1 MLKKNTAF
9 CGFPPLHI
17 CFSVYFYLM
26 NQQATLSVGMKIKKW
41 RNFKDYKQAV
51 FAKEIGISRIML
63 SRYEN
68 GRSKVSVLQL
78 QKIALVLDV
87 EISVLL

>member
-1 MLKKNTAF
+1 
-9 CGFPPLHI
+9 
-17 CFSVYFYLM
+17 M
-26 NQQATLSVGMKIKKW
+26 NQQVAHEVGMKIKKW
-41 RNFKDYKQAV
+41 RNFKDYKQEV

-68 GRSKVSVLQL
+68 GRSRVSILQL
-78 QKIALVLDV
+78 QKIALLLEV

>member
-1 MLKKNTAF
+1 
-9 CGFPPLHI
+9 
-17 CFSVYFYLM
+17 M
-26 NQQATLSVGMKIKKW
+26 NQQVALTVGMKIKKW
-41 RNFKDYKQAV
+41 RSFKDYKQES

-68 GRSKVSVLQL
+68 GRSRVSILQL
-78 QKIALVLDV
+78 QKIASLLEV

>member
-1 MLKKNTAF
+1 
-9 CGFPPLHI
+9 
-17 CFSVYFYLM
+17 M
-26 NQQATLSVGMKIKKW
+26 NEHTTLAVGMKIKKW
-41 RNFKDYKQAV
+41 RNFKDYKQEV

-68 GRSKVSVLQL
+68 GRSRISIMQL
-78 QKIALVLDV
+78 QKIAHLLEV

>member
-1 MLKKNTAF
+1 
-9 CGFPPLHI
+9 
-17 CFSVYFYLM
+17 M
-26 NQQATLSVGMKIKKW
+26 NQQASLEVGMKIKKW
-41 RNFKDYKQAV
+41 RNFKDYKQEV

-68 GRSKVSVLQL
+68 GRSRVSILQL
-78 QKIALVLDV
+78 QKIALLLEV

>member
-1 MLKKNTAF
+1 
-9 CGFPPLHI
+9 
-17 CFSVYFYLM
+17 M
-26 NQQATLSVGMKIKKW
+26 NQYAALEVGMKIKKW
-41 RNFKDYKQAV
+41 RNFKDYKQEV

-68 GRSKVSVLQL
+68 GRSKVSILQL
-78 QKIALVLDV
+78 QKIAMLLDV